1 MTMLREV
8 GEVVSVDP
16 KVMSGAPVFKGTRVP
31 IQTLL
36 DHLEA
41 GDGLEVFLTS
51 FPTVSREQAIRFLE
65 LAGEAVVMALDA
77 DTA

>member
-1 MTMLREV
+1 MIMLREV